1 MENKIEIFKNEEL
14 GEVRTLLIGNEPW
27 FVAMDISEK
36 LGYSET
42 SVMLRRLEDDEMTKI
57 EPTEI
62 VGANSMARSITIIN
76 ESGLYNSIFGSKLES
91 AKKFRKW
98 VTSEV
103 LPTIRKHGL
112 YITDELLENQQLLE
126 DKISELRYNYKMLKE
141 EKEQI
146 ETENKEYRL
155 QSNAIFRLSIKTGQD
170 ESYLPDLA
178 LQIIREYVSTHE
190 EIIIEEKENGYIVN
204 KKPLMKEL
212 NKLILRKQDIIY
224 VLGCLRIRI
233 EDNYMYIM
241 KEFLKQDYIPIS
253 FCL

>member
-14 GEVRTLLIGNEPW
+14 GEVRTLFINGECW
-27 FVAMDISEK
+27 FVGKDVANCLKYTDTDQAIRKHVFEEDK
-36 LGYSET
+36 LT
-42 SVMLRRLEDDEMTKI
+42 RKI
-57 EPTEI
+57 DGAGQGRNMI
-62 VGANSMARSITIIN
+62 VIN
-76 ESGLYNSIFGSKLES
+76 ESGMYSLIFGSELKTAQEF
-91 AKKFRKW
+91 KRW
-98 VTSEV
+98 VTKEV
-103 LPTIRKHGL
+103 LPSIRKHGL

-141 EKEQI
+141 EKEKI
-146 ETENKEYRL
+146 ETKNKEYRL
-155 QSNAIFRLSIKTGQD
+155 QSDAVFRLSIKTGQD

-190 EIIIEEKENGYIVN
+190 EIIIEERENTYIVN

-212 NKLILRKQDIIY
+212 NKLILRKEDIIY